1 MALLNILT
9 NPKNFIFYGGAGYP
23 TPSGNAVG
31 GVNGTDPLLTLKY
44 GKDTKG
50 GGASKQPFIV
60 TPIPGSSATFNVN
73 GLVIARSETDVTRL
87 AKFFTTTP
95 GVLFIAKQNV
105 LSQTNV
111 RTQAADYNNPKIQPN
126 NGPYLPT
133 NTLAQVGTPFFGHQF
148 YKQGLLP
155 DGYFSPKYA
164 DNDVIIKVKGA
175 DVGGAGNRLVD
186 LTKEKV
192 NQKSEGLNILTYK
205 GGPGA
210 FLGIGSTNIQF
221 ASSGEFRT
229 GINNP
234 ALLKIGFFSTAGVKN
249 PNFNLSLD
257 FNAPPLILKSEGFAS
272 QDEPEYILQPV
283 EALGFKAFTRPVIKL
298 NKDFLFKLENSPSA
312 LAKQFNGG
320 GYIDG
325 LNLTAGGAS
334 LFDKGTS
341 VYQPGQ
347 GFAPSPLASANN
359 TNVYNQEQIVSA
371 SSDSVS
377 YGVPKLVDF
386 RKTLITRLTGV
397 VKDNRTEVSS
407 VISKAPDY
415 STENIEQRVKLG
427 NPGRS
432 NKNIISY
439 TKGAVTDGK
448 VEALDKIN
456 AYPLY
461 RSIDV
466 YNDTNDLVKFRIEAI
481 DNNDPAFSVFIHFR
495 AFIDSFSDSYTADWT
510 GTQYVG
516 RGEKFHTYN
525 NFDRTINMSWT
536 VAAQSKDELIPMY
549 QKLNFLASNLMP
561 DYSGEGYMRG
571 PLVRL
576 TVGGYLYSQ
585 PGFITSLTYDIPQE
599 SPWEIGIT
607 DNDTAGSDN
616 TVKELSHMIKVST
629 FTFTPI
635 HNFVPRKQIN
645 TYGSDTRLVQTLTDK
660 EGGTSYYYAN
670 NVTTFGDQRFIA
682 LAAGAGTEDNNYDW
696 KGNKG
701 NN

>member
-60 TPIPGSSATFNVN
+60 TPIPGSSATFNIN
-73 GLVIARSETDVTRL
+73 GLVIARSETDVSRL

-155 DGYFSPKYA
+155 DGYFSPQYA
-164 DNDVIIKVKGA
+164 KVIPYVKGA
-175 DVGGAGNRLVD
+175 DEGGMGNRLVQ
-186 LTKEKV
+186 LTSEKV
-192 NQKSEGLNILTYK
+192 DKKNEGINILTYP

-210 FLGIGSTNIQF
+210 FLGVGSTNIQF

-229 GINNP
+229 GVNNP
-234 ALLKIGFFSTAGVKN
+234 QLTNFFGTVKKTNPIKYPALIPSTN
-249 PNFNLSLD
+249 
-257 FNAPPLILKSEGFAS
+257 
-272 QDEPEYILQPV
+272 
-283 EALGFKAFTRPVIKL
+283 LGFKSFIRPDRTNIL
-298 NKDFLFKLENSPSA
+298 RKDLLFSLDNSPSSI
-312 LAKQFNGG
+312 AKQFNGSKA
-320 GYIDG
+320 ID
-325 LNLTAGGAS
+325 LNLTVGGAS

-347 GFAPSPLASANN
+347 EFKPSPLASANN
-359 TNVYNQEQIVSA
+359 TNVYNQQQIVSA
-371 SSDSVS
+371 SNETRN
-377 YGVPKLVDF
+377 YAGTKLVDF

-407 VISKAPDY
+407 VISKAPNY

-461 RSIDV
+461 RSIDA
-466 YNDTNDLVKFRIEAI
+466 YIDTNDLVKFRIEAI
-481 DNNDPAFSVFIHFR
+481 DNDDPAFSVFIHFR
-495 AFIDSFSDSYTADWT
+495 AFIDSFSDSYTANWT

-516 RGEKFHTYN
+516 RGEQFYTYN

-585 PGFITSLTYDIPQE
+585 PGFITALTYDIPSE

-607 DNDTAGSDN
+607 DNNTAGSDN
-616 TVKELSHMIKVST
+616 TVKELSHMIKVSG
-629 FTFTPI
+629 FSFTPI
-635 HNFVPRKQIN
+635 HNFVPRKQTN
-645 TYGSDTRLVQTLTDK
+645 SYAGVDET
-660 EGGTSYYYAN
+660 TS
-670 NVTTFGDQRFIA
+670 TFGPERFIA
-682 LAAGAGTEDNNYDW
+682 LAAGTPGNKTDNNYDLE
-696 KGNKG
+696 G
-701 NN
+701 NNYTKLMPQ

>member
-60 TPIPGSSATFNVN
+60 TPIPGSSATFNIN

-155 DGYFSPKYA
+155 DGYFSPKYN
-164 DNDVIIKVKGA
+164 DNDVIIKIKGA
-175 DVGGAGNRLVD
+175 NVGGAGNRLVD
-186 LTKEKV
+186 LTKEKI
-192 NQKSEGLNILTYK
+192 NQKSEGINILTYK

-234 ALLKIGFFSTAGVKN
+234 QLVKFFGTAGVIN
-249 PNFNLSLD
+249 PNLGLNILNPLIPNSKGFVLLD
-257 FNAPPLILKSEGFAS
+257 FVTP
-272 QDEPEYILQPV
+272 PV
-283 EALGFKAFTRPVIKL
+283 EAKGFAAFTRPEINL
-298 NKDFLFKLENSPSA
+298 RKDLLFGLSNSPSS
-312 LAKQFNGG
+312 LAKQFNSGEP
-320 GYIDG
+320 IDG
-325 LNLTAGGAS
+325 LNLTPGGAS

-341 VYQPGQ
+341 VYQPKPNQ
-347 GFAPSPLASANN
+347 RFAPSSLASANN
-359 TNVYNQEQIVSA
+359 TNVYNQEEIISA
-371 SSDSVS
+371 SSASVS

-397 VKDNRTEVSS
+397 VKDNRTEASS
-407 VISKAPDY
+407 VISKAPNY

-439 TKGAVTDGK
+439 TKGAVTDGYSK
-448 VEALDKIN
+448 AVALDEIN

-461 RSIDV
+461 RSTDV
-466 YNDTNDLVKFRIEAI
+466 YNYTDDLVKFRIEAI
-481 DNNDPAFSVFIHFR
+481 DNNDPSFSVFIHFR
-495 AFIDSFSDSYTADWT
+495 AFIDSFSDSYNADWQ

-516 RGEKFHTYN
+516 RGEKFYTYN
-525 NFDRTINMSWT
+525 SFDRTINMSWT
-536 VAAQSKDELIPMY
+536 VVAQSKDELIPMY

-585 PGFITSLTYDIPQE
+585 PGFITALTYDIPQE

-607 DNDTAGSDN
+607 DNNTAGSDN
-616 TVKELSHMIKVST
+616 TVKELSHMIKVSG
-629 FTFTPI
+629 FSFTPI
-635 HNFVPRKQIN
+635 HNFVPRKQTN
-645 TYGSDTRLVQTLTDK
+645 SYAGVDET
-660 EGGTSYYYAN
+660 TS
-670 NVTTFGDQRFIA
+670 TFGPERFIA
-682 LAAGAGTEDNNYDW
+682 LAAGTPGNKTDNNYDLE
-696 KGNKG
+696 G
-701 NN
+701 NNYTKLMPQ